1 MGPTRPP
8 GALQSMACGASA
20 SEGLVF
26 LALWGILQARGREGL
41 AVGASCPAGQG
52 CAGMAG
58 VGQGGSGVSWLL
70 PCSVPLPQEPV
81 HASCQ

>member
-58 VGQGGSGVSWLL
+58 GLRSELA
-70 PCSVPLPQEPV
+70 PPLQCPPTSR
-81 HASCQ
+81 ACPW